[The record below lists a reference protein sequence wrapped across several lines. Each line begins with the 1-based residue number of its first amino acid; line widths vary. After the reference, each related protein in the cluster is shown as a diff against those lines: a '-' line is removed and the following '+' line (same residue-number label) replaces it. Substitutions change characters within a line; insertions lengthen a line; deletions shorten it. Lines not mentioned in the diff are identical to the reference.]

1 MRNHLKFIN
10 LIHQVRGLIGDSEL
24 LKEFMRYQISE
35 FQMIPHDSFLMIQQN
50 GFLKILSW
58 MPFFMSH
65 EKRHSWQNF
74 QKSVLLSK
82 LFIRSYTKFFI
93 VLMCILYQSDKIS
106 IKSYNISLDIRFTK
120 YLSFYLLRFYFL
132 LKLFVNYLR
141 ILKSVQTIKILVK
154 KW

>member
-1 MRNHLKFIN
+1 MPYFMRNHLKFIN

-35 FQMIPHDSFLMIQQN
+35 FQMIP
-50 GFLKILSW
+50 
-58 MPFFMSH
+58 H